1 MQTVF
6 MNRKIVH
13 LTSAHSPF
21 DIRIFHRECKSL
33 AAAGYEVI
41 VIAPH
46 SCNEAQD
53 GVGIR
58 GFQSRKGKL
67 ARFTVSE
74 WQIFKKAL
82 NERAAIY
89 HFHDP
94 DLVFVGLILRAL
106 GKKVIYDAHEF
117 LPKDI
122 LSKHYLPPRFR
133 PAVANAA
140 GFVERWASI
149 WFSGIVSATPAIASR
164 LARVNRNTITAQNFP
179 TVKEFDS
186 SHSTD
191 SRKPLL
197 AYAGGLAARRGIA
210 EMVRAM
216 GMLSA
221 GREAILELAGEFETP
236 SDYRLVESLPGWSR
250 VRLRG
255 ILKRKEVRELLSAAS
270 IGLVLYQPLPNHYEA
285 GPHKL
290 FEYMAAG
297 LPMIASDFPLWRR
310 IIEEAECGIVVDPT
324 QPAAIAEAIEFLL
337 AHPDKAARMGECGRK
352 AFQER
357 YNWEGEEKKLLK
369 LYESILESSAV
380 RGRTRDGEAA
390 A

>member
-1 MQTVF
+1 MPTVVT
-6 MNRKIVH
+6 NRKIVH

-33 AAAGYEVI
+33 AAAGYEV
-41 VIAPH
+41 VLIAPH
-46 SCNEAQD
+46 PCNED
-53 GVGIR
+53 RHGIGIR
-58 GFQSRKGKL
+58 GFQRKGRL
-67 ARFTVSE
+67 ARFTLSE
-74 WQIFKKAL
+74 WQILKKAL
-82 NERAAIY
+82 SERADVY

-106 GKKVIYDAHEF
+106 GKNVIYDAHES

-122 LSKHYLPPRFR
+122 LSKHYLPRGLR
-133 PAVANAA
+133 PVVANVA
-140 GFVERWASI
+140 GSVELWAGR

-164 LARVNRNTITAQNFP
+164 LARINKNTITAQNFP
-179 TVKEFDS
+179 TVHEFSS
-186 SHSTD
+186 SHSAD
-191 SRKPLL
+191 RRRPLL

-210 EMVRAM
+210 EMVRAI

-236 SDYRLVESLPGWSR
+236 SDYRIVESLPGWSR

-255 ILKRKEVRELLSAAS
+255 ILKREEVRELLNTAS

-297 LPMIASDFPLWRR
+297 IPMIASDFPLWRR
-310 IIEEAECGIVVDPT
+310 IIEEAKCGILVDPT
-324 QPAAIAEAIEFLL
+324 QPAAIAEAIEYLL
-337 AHPDKAARMGECGRK
+337 SHPDEAARMGECGRN
-352 AFQER
+352 AFQRR
-357 YNWEGEEKKLLK
+357 YNWEGEEKKLLE
-369 LYESILESSAV
+369 LYASILEGSAMPAC
-380 RGRTRDGEAA
+380 TRDEEAA